1 MEKTMSDQLL
11 IEEILKGKSS
21 IYELLILKYQN
32 QLFATVINIV
42 KDEDLAQDI
51 VQESFLKAYESLN
64 SLRDRNQFYPWIKRI
79 AINESLMKIDRNKR
93 YVDMYDESQEEDD
106 YFFNSITD
114 EKNPEKELLDEEMR
128 RYVRKYVESLPSKLR
143 TVIILREVEDLS
155 YEEIAEILNIPI
167 GTVRSRLFNARQIIK
182 ERLIKQG
189 LADGL
194 YKVS

>member
-51 VQESFLKAYESLN
+51 VQEAFLKAYESLN

>member
-1 MEKTMSDQLL
+1 MSDQLL

>member
-1 MEKTMSDQLL
+1 MSDQLL

-51 VQESFLKAYESLN
+51 VQEAFLKAYESLN

-114 EKNPEKELLDEEMR
+114 EKNPEKELIDEEMR

>member
-1 MEKTMSDQLL
+1 MSDQLL

-51 VQESFLKAYESLN
+51 VQEAFLKAYESLN

-114 EKNPEKELLDEEMR
+114 EKNPEKELIDEEMR

-167 GTVRSRLFNARQIIK
+167 GTVGSRLFNARQIIK